1 MAAFDTTRTTY
12 GTASFASRTFAFFA
26 DLALSVSTWNDSRI
40 TRNALTDLSDREL
53 TDIGLTRG
61 EINMI
66 ARSNLIR

>member
-12 GTASFASRTFAFFA
+12 GTASFASRAFAFVA
-26 DLALSVSTWNDSRI
+26 DLALNVQAWNDSRI

-53 TDIGLTRG
+53 ADIGIVRG
-61 EINMI
+61 EIDSI